1 MNKTKISAV
10 CKGLVFNNSSFV
22 FSSIL
27 YVISI
32 LIIFYN
38 VNNSILDNLFFSIIL
53 SFFATFFINK
63 LLLLYNI
70 KFRLFLNYFL
80 PIAIG
85 TSYYFATKNY
95 YTSNKYLFF
104 GGLIFVFLLLSN
116 LFEYL
121 NFKNNLSYIYKK
133 LLFLQNLLFSF
144 LISGVIFLG
153 IFISL
158 GSIEHLFDFNFF
170 NDKIARFLFS
180 TFLYVSVLIF
190 IVLSSFVQKYNKYL
204 LKYLNFSIVYLI
216 SPLLLIY
223 TTILYIYFIKI
234 IKEWQLPNGEVAWM
248 VTTLCVFSLLSVVYL
263 KSIKFTDKYNYLRVY
278 VKYFPFLLLPLLV
291 LLFLSVFV
299 RIEFYGITEHRYF
312 LCLFATWFLF
322 SFIYIGFIKD
332 FKIKALISSLL
343 FLFALSL
350 ISPWNAF
357 RISKNSQQ
365 ERLQNVLSKNQISIK
380 QNKVQTAHKLS
391 QQDLILLSSVFDY
404 LIKNHGIETLNF
416 IFDET
421 ALSDYMQQYKKQ
433 NFFEE
438 HLISEAM
445 MKTLNLRY
453 VPQYLRNKK
462 EANFYWNLESNFSK
476 LNIAGSKSFAPF
488 DFYSNS
494 KSIKYEQL
502 ELSFDEALFQL
513 VIKNDNTVLGQISL
527 KELTQKASQYKSEDN
542 KNFIPSDVMLIDFNK
557 NKFHIKIW
565 IQNLVST
572 QTGDN
577 FKESEINGIVFFY

>member
-1 MNKTKISAV
+1 MNKAKIS
-10 CKGLVFNNSSFV
+10 LFYNSMILNNSSFLLSTFLYIV
-22 FSSIL
+22 SI
-27 YVISI
+27 I
-32 LIIFYN
+32 LIFYDFN
-38 VNNSILDNLFFSIIL
+38 DLMLDNLFFSLFL
-53 SFFATFFINK
+53 SLFSAFFINK

-70 KFRLFLNYFL
+70 KFRIFLNYFL
-80 PIAIG
+80 PILIG
-85 TSYYFATKNY
+85 AGYFLSTKNY
-95 YTSNKYLFF
+95 DTSNKYLFF
-104 GGLIFVFLLLSN
+104 NCLIFIFVLLSN
-116 LFEYL
+116 LLEY
-121 NFKNNLSYIYKK
+121 FDCKSNLSYIHKK

-144 LISGVIFLG
+144 LISGVVFLG
-153 IFISL
+153 VFISL
-158 GSIEHLFDFNFF
+158 NSIEHLFAFNLF
-170 NDKIARFLFS
+170 NDKISRFIFS
-180 TFLYVSVLIF
+180 TFLYFSGLIF
-190 IVLSSFVQKYNKYL
+190 IILSSFVQQYNKYL
-204 LKYLNFSIVYLI
+204 LKYLNFSVVYLI
-216 SPLLLIY
+216 SPLQLIY
-223 TTILYIYFIKI
+223 TTILYIYLFKI
-234 IKEWQLPNGEVAWM
+234 IKEWQLPDGEVAWM

-565 IQNLVST
+565 IKRLYST
-572 QTGDN
+572 QKGDN
-577 FKESEINGIVFFY
+577 FKESYINGIVFFY